1 MSEIEVR
8 ILDIDVEKLR
18 EKFSELG
25 AKLVKKENQMNNIF
39 DFLDNRLFKNHK
51 GYCRIR
57 EVENLID
64 GSKKNV
70 LTVKKVKSQDG
81 ARESIEEETS
91 VQDYRSMKRILEE
104 LGLELKHSKFKHRES
119 YELNGILY
127 EIDEWEKD
135 MFPHPYL
142 EVEAPDQKS
151 LEKGIEMIGYTM
163 KDTSSLTL
171 AELKKQM
178 GFEPLY

>member
-8 ILDIDVEKLR
+8 ILDIDVEKMR
-18 EKFSELG
+18 EKFTNLG

-39 DFLDNRLFKNHK
+39 DFTDNRLFENHK

-57 EVENLID
+57 EVESLID

-70 LTVKKVKSQDG
+70 LTIKKVQSQDG
-81 ARESIEEETS
+81 ARKSIEEETL
-91 VQDYRSMKRILEE
+91 VNDFQSMKRILQE
-104 LGLELKHSKFKHRES
+104 LGLELKHSSFKHRES

-127 EIDEWEKD
+127 EIDEWEKK
-135 MFPHPYL
+135 MFPKPYM
-142 EVEAPDQKS
+142 EIEAPDMES
-151 LEKGIEMIGYTM
+151 LKKGIEIIGYTM
-163 KDTSSLTL
+163 ENASSLTL

-178 GFEPLY
+178 GYKPIY